1 MKHRWHP
8 CGCDLHLICMTS
20 RQNQPHVHHF
30 HIHVV
35 QACRHSFEHIC
46 HVRLPGTGMEVTF
59 SCSHHNSSFPVVS
72 RLIPGIECKGG
83 SGAALVIV
91 IISAHFYSRVH
102 IYGHIVKISLRQ
114 LSWQHG
120 ELQGTGL
127 FQLARFTCIL
137 SFQQTGLHLSFTVDA
152 FLL

>member
-46 HVRLPGTGMEVTF
+46 HVRLPGKGMEVTF
-59 SCSHHNSSFPVVS
+59 SCSHHNSCFHAVS
-72 RLIPGIECKGG
+72 CRIPESECKGV
-83 SGAALVIV
+83 SGAGRVIV
-91 IISAHFYSRVH
+91 IISTHFSSRVH
-102 IYGHIVKISLRQ
+102 IYRHIVKIRLRQ

-120 ELQGTGL
+120 ELQIGRASCRERVWIWAG
-127 FQLARFTCIL
+127 
-137 SFQQTGLHLSFTVDA
+137 
-152 FLL
+152 

>member
-46 HVRLPGTGMEVTF
+46 HVHLPVMGMDVTF
-59 SCSHHNSSFPVVS
+59 SCSHHNSCFHAMSCRITEHKFKVVYG
-72 RLIPGIECKGG
+72 PGR
-83 SGAALVIV
+83 AIV
-91 IISAHFYSRVH
+91 II
-102 IYGHIVKISLRQ
+102 
-114 LSWQHG
+114 
-120 ELQGTGL
+120 
-127 FQLARFTCIL
+127 
-137 SFQQTGLHLSFTVDA
+137 
-152 FLL
+152 FLDFSTR